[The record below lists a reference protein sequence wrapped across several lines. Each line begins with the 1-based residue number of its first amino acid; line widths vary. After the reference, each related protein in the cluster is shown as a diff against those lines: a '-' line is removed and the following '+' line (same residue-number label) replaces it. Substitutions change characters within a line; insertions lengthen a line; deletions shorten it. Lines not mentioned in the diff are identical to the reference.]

1 MLNSNQNNNQEL
13 IIPKINNQNKSLII
27 KPNYQILQS
36 SKFRKK
42 KGRHVKFS
50 KEFRIKTKNNP
61 DNIFRKIKV
70 HFFNFLFK
78 FLNLSIKSYFGFQK
92 YKFLKLNQNIIK
104 DISINL
110 NKKLF
115 SCTLYELNCYNI
127 SNRYTNKHI
136 FSNKMLMDKLFK
148 IETNFMTIFN
158 LKLTTLYE
166 YYINED
172 CENIVKKLI
181 GLNEG
186 IISFRQFI
194 ENENQKSEENSNN
207 IFVDKNEYI
216 ENIKNIGYNLFN
228 YMNNIKERK
237 LRKEKIIEKFID

>member
-1 MLNSNQNNNQEL
+1 MSNSYQNNNQEL
-13 IIPKINNQNKSLII
+13 IIPKINNPNKTLLII
-27 KPNYQILQS
+27 PNYKILET
-36 SKFRKK
+36 SKFLKK

-50 KEFRIKTKNNP
+50 QKFRIKTKDNP

-70 HFFNFLFK
+70 HFFKFLFK
-78 FLNLSIKSYFGFQK
+78 FLNLSIKSHFGFQK

-127 SNRYTNKHI
+127 SNRY
-136 FSNKMLMDKLFK
+136 SNKQIFANKILMDKLFK
-148 IETNFMTIFN
+148 INPNFKN
-158 LKLTTLYE
+158 LFEKKLTTLYE

-186 IISFRQFI
+186 IISFRRFI
-194 ENENQKSEENSNN
+194 ENENQKSEESNN
-207 IFVDKNEYI
+207 LFVDNNEYI
-216 ENIKNIGYNLFN
+216 ENIKKIGYNLFN

-237 LRKEKIIEKFID
+237 LRKKKLIKKYID